1 MHRHPRAAF
10 RGIIEQDGA
19 AMLLWAIREARA
31 QSRSGKRKNNESR
44 RERLVRE
51 IQENLD
57 SLSLVE
63 LNKVYTYSQARKIV
77 SGLWD
82 RCREC
87 SLALDEARKALKG
100 YDTMLALP
108 KQLEIVQRRMRENA
122 GKPEYMGG
130 IEYKRDS
137 QYFITIESAI
147 RKYGLDTPEGTQ
159 RFLQLRQKRERSVD
173 ALAGQLQ
180 QVTENLAEFLQGK
193 RRLSAQLPQA
203 LSGQEP

>member
-1 MHRHPRAAF
+1 
-10 RGIIEQDGA
+10 
-19 AMLLWAIREARA
+19 
-31 QSRSGKRKNNESR
+31 
-44 RERLVRE
+44 
-51 IQENLD
+51 
-57 SLSLVE
+57 
-63 LNKVYTYSQARKIV
+63 
-77 SGLWD
+77 
-82 RCREC
+82 
-87 SLALDEARKALKG
+87 
-100 YDTMLALP
+100 
-108 KQLEIVQRRMRENA
+108 MRENA
-122 GKPEYMGG
+122 GKPEYMSG